1 MINFVRPAG
10 PTSAEG
16 NIYVT
21 DALPRNNGGLNRR
34 SLLRNGL
41 AVGLGVSAIGAAS
54 ASLAGVANAAAAN
67 PQPNWWWCTD
77 CDGLFFS
84 NSSGASNGFCQ
95 SAIAQSN
102 NDGRHNSSGSSNYS
116 VYNGVSAS
124 STLQTGWAWCNVCQL
139 LFYGPGVAG
148 SACPA
153 QTEISGGKIVVG
165 PHTIGSG
172 TKYDLLHGI
181 TGSPYQVNWRWCN
194 LCEGIFWGPDRA
206 DSWCTGQLRNGES
219 GAHVFGSGTSY
230 DMLIT

>member
-67 PQPNWWWCTD
+67 PQPNWWWCRY

-84 NSSGASNGFCQ
+84 NSSGASNGFCA
-95 SAIAQSN
+95 SAIAP
-102 NDGRHNSSGSSNYS
+102 DGKHSSSGSSNYS

-124 STLQTGWAWCNVCQL
+124 STLQTGWAWCSACQL

-148 SACPA
+148 SACPGRTDTA
-153 QTEISGGKIVVG
+153 PPLPATVN
-165 PHTIGSG
+165 PHIIGSG

-194 LCEGIFWGPDRA
+194 LCQGIFWGPDQA
-206 DSWCTGQLRNGES
+206 SGACTGQLRGGGVGGTHNL
-219 GAHVFGSGTSY
+219 GSGTSY
-230 DMLIT
+230 DMLFA